1 MKLLRDVMAVERLWQ
16 SENDPSFLAKIAL
29 IYRKGIYMI
38 IIRGTLPIFSAV
50 ADFYVDLH

>member
-1 MKLLRDVMAVERLWQ
+1 MKLVRDVMAVERLWQ

-38 IIRGTLPIFSAV
+38 IIRGTLPIFSA
-50 ADFYVDLH
+50 AAKFHVDLH